1 MRRIVKL
8 LVILVFISSNIA
20 CDQVSKNIARKN
32 IDYNEQISVAGKI
45 LTLTKVEN
53 TGAFLSLGNSLPG
66 FIKLIF
72 LTIIPLI
79 ILVYGVIYVISK
91 KDLSNIT
98 VMAVTFIVGGGI
110 GNIFDRLMYG
120 SVTDFLHLD
129 FGIFQTGIFNM
140 ADVSVMTGMFTLLL
154 ELYLQ
159 NRSLKSKELSGSE

>member
-1 MRRIVKL
+1 MQKFIKIII
-8 LVILVFISSNIA
+8 ILFFLFTNIA

-45 LTLTKVEN
+45 LTLTLVEN

-72 LTIIPLI
+72 LKIIPLI
-79 ILVYGVIYVISK
+79 ALLYGVVFIMTK
-91 KDLSNIT
+91 KDLSNVTILSI
-98 VMAVTFIVGGGI
+98 TFIVGGGI
-110 GNIFDRLMYG
+110 GNIFDRIMYG

-140 ADVSVMTGMFTLLL
+140 ADVSVMTGMFILLL
-154 ELYLQ
+154 ELYFRK
-159 NRSLKSKELSGSE
+159 RSLKVKELSGSL